1 MYYKKEK
8 QFIRFGVDESK
19 VYTFDCDNQT
29 FLGLRGTI
37 LKTPPA
43 YFRNNDF
50 FENKLMR
57 TLKSFLNFIDDIDTK
72 LNFNK
77 IESIVEASDV
87 YIYFSQWDSNKEA
100 IIEFLKLPTKE
111 IVYAI
116 NKFKEKNNFT
126 HIDLSN
132 NSVCQLQ
139 LLLMAKKI
147 NIPPTITSPAIVRGI
162 IKNKDLTYYMYELQ
176 ALADMGN
183 YIDSY
188 INKFLDWCKDL
199 NRPLKEKGK
208 SFCEQYVAVQK
219 EYKAKE
225 NEILQNKL
233 KDYNS
238 KLKFENND
246 YIVIIPNTVEQYKEE
261 ATNQHNC
268 VFSCYMERV
277 ANKTT
282 NVVFIRKKEE
292 INNSY
297 ITCEIDNNYNIK
309 QYLTKYNNCVQ
320 DESALNFKYQ
330 YQNYLNTLKEL

>member
-8 QFIRFGVDESK
+8 QFIRFGENENK
-19 VYTFDCDNQT
+19 IYTFDCDNQT

-37 LKTPPA
+37 LKTPPTC
-43 YFRNNDF
+43 FKNNDF
-50 FENKLMR
+50 YENKLMR
-57 TLKSFLNFIDDIDTK
+57 TLKSFLNFTSNIEEK

-77 IESIVEASDV
+77 IESIVEATDMS
-87 YIYFSQWDSNKEA
+87 IYFSQWGKVDG

-111 IVYAI
+111 IIYVL
-116 NKFKEKNNFT
+116 NNFKEKNNYN
-126 HIDLSN
+126 HIDLDDN
-132 NSVCQLQ
+132 FACQSQ

-147 NIPPTITSPAIVRGI
+147 NIPPTITNTAIIKGI
-162 IKNKDLTYYMYELQ
+162 IKNKDLIYYMYELQ

-183 YIDSY
+183 YIGSY
-188 INKFLDWCKDL
+188 VENFLGWCKDL

-208 SFCEQYVAVQK
+208 SFCEQYITVQK
-219 EYKAKE
+219 EYQAKE

-246 YIVIIPNTVEQYKEE
+246 YIVIIPNTIDQYKEE
-261 ATNQHNC
+261 AINQHNC

-277 ANKTT
+277 ANKKT

-297 ITCEIDNNYNIK
+297 ITCEIDNDYHIQ
-309 QYLTKYNNCVQ
+309 QYLAKYNNYVQ